1 MHNWTSIFICD
12 INSSSLNFEGF
23 SLGFPQTCQFP
34 AMLGSDAMSAAKNN
48 TCIVLK
54 HKIAKFVGASQ
65 SFKEIE
71 KD

>member
-1 MHNWTSIFICD
+1 MF
-12 INSSSLNFEGF
+12 
-23 SLGFPQTCQFP
+23 
-34 AMLGSDAMSAAKNN
+34 GSDTIIAAKNN
-48 TCIVLK
+48 IRVVLK